1 MRTNKVLVDEP
12 GRISACGGLNIKVH
26 FDLVETQ
33 DFVNGHPS
41 LKFSFGNLRYKRRHA
56 DQIDSLVRSRR
67 IVSLKGGGIQT
78 TVFLN
83 SEDTFA
89 VMGAIT
95 ASEI

>member
-1 MRTNKVLVDEP
+1 MRTNQVLVDKP
-12 GRISACGGLNIKVH
+12 GRISACGGLNIQVH

-56 DQIDSLVRSRR
+56 DEITALVLSRR
-67 IVSLKGGGIQT
+67 MVSLKGGGIET

-83 SEDTFA
+83 SEDSFA

-95 ASEI
+95 AAEI